1 MNKLASSPI
10 LVGVPATI
18 PIAPLHIDY
27 LKGSAPWLNTV
38 ADRWEEGHQDLQ
50 PVLIS
55 PSYERLEYEAGKR
68 LVWPITYQPPTPFA
82 QAKAANGS
90 RWNPVASER
99 IDIKVPIQGFTR
111 SPGLEAYG
119 LSSEV
124 TPQAFRAIT
133 ETTAWYL
140 HWLPALLGRERFD
153 VLFPQ
158 HILWNM
164 IAGAAYFMDHRAF
177 GVCHETC
184 ARVDMASG
192 EGGFSAR
199 NVRAY
204 ARAVLAATG
213 DEAPIVA
220 ISDKVFKLLTE
231 VEDGPSVSPS
241 RVAIIRNPYND
252 KEFHPIPGMT
262 KLRFLQEHLENMA
275 RQQVAGKITKQAF
288 EQEVRLFGGLPT
300 DGRWVTFVG
309 SGREFKG
316 VEQALRAWAAY
327 LAGPGAKPD
336 DILFMVGPNLTE
348 DSDFAQYASELGID
362 KQVRFIGK
370 RDKVTFIN
378 VLHNAGDLAL
388 MTSLEEGDGVVA
400 KEPAGANKRVLVPAS
415 GGPKE
420 IVGPAP
426 VLGQVLQTR
435 DPRALGS
442 LRRGIEL
449 LGRADQGIQ
458 WGNVRLSGPE
468 IVSHYLRWR
477 AFYESGTTDPALLQ
491 KIGLRNERLSEI
503 IRDWSTD
510 EGFRIRQYALKHL
523 LSQRPNAS
531 KYHVPTAPVPLHEKI
546 VLLADVFRIFG
557 GMDVEVKAFGTAIA
571 DELRVSP
578 ELRRTR
584 GEAAGDYARANLTSG
599 PHAAALADLVRQ
611 IARRPVR
618 APMATREEIAQT
630 VVGRFG
636 RDEGVAAAFTRLQQ
650 AQTPQ
655 EFVAAVDAFN
665 RSVVSVLGNPAN
677 YEDRWPLPS
686 ELGMGLWGRMAH
698 VAAHLADVPVEH
710 YEAVRVSSVA
720 REAALNPVFTQAF
733 YLMHLGETEMAMEAL
748 RENAAE
754 FSARQATN
762 LP

>member
-18 PIAPLHIDY
+18 PIAPASIDY

-55 PSYERLEYEAGKR
+55 PSYERLDYEPGKR
-68 LVWPITYQPPTPFA
+68 LVWPINYQPPTPFA

-90 RWNPVASER
+90 RWNPVAPER
-99 IDIKVPIQGFTR
+99 IDIQAPIQGFTR

-124 TPQAFRAIT
+124 TPRAFRAIT

-164 IAGAAYFMDHRAF
+164 IAGSAYFMDHRAF

-184 ARVDMASG
+184 ARVDTASG
-192 EGGFSAR
+192 EGGFSAL

-204 ARAVLAATG
+204 ARAVLSATG

-231 VEDGPSVSPS
+231 VDDGPSVSAS

-252 KEFHPIPGMT
+252 KEFYPLPGMT
-262 KLRFLQEHLENMA
+262 KLRFLQEHLERMA
-275 RQQVAGKITKQAF
+275 RQRTEGKISPPAF

-300 DGRWVTFVG
+300 TGRWVTFVG

-316 VEQALRAWAAY
+316 VEQALRAWAYY
-327 LAGPGAKPD
+327 LQSSAAKSD
-336 DILFMVGPNLTE
+336 DVLFMVGPNLTE
-348 DSDFAQYASELGID
+348 DSEFAQYARELGISE
-362 KQVRFIGK
+362 QIRFIGK
-370 RDKVTFIN
+370 RDKATFIN

-426 VLGQVLQTR
+426 VLGQILQTR
-435 DPRALGS
+435 DPRALNS

-449 LGRADQGIQ
+449 LGQANQGIQ
-458 WGNVRLSGPE
+458 WGNVQLSGAE
-468 IVSHYLRWR
+468 IVRHYLRWR
-477 AFYESGTTDPALLQ
+477 AFYENGTADPALLQ

-523 LSQRPNAS
+523 LSQRPNAA
-531 KYHVPTAPVPLHEKI
+531 KYHVPTMPVSLHEKI
-546 VLLADVFRIFG
+546 VLLADVFRIYG
-557 GMDVEVKAFGTAIA
+557 GMDVEAKSFGNAMA
-571 DELRVSP
+571 EELRVPP

-584 GEAAGDYARANLTSG
+584 GEAAGEYARANLTSG

-630 VVGRFG
+630 TVGQIG
-636 RDEGVAAAFTRLQQ
+636 RDEAVAAAFTRLQQ
-650 AQTPQ
+650 AQTSQ
-655 EFVAAVDAFN
+655 EFVVAVDAFN
-665 RSVVSVLGNPAN
+665 RSVVRVLGHPAN
-677 YEDRWPLPS
+677 YEDRWPMPS
-686 ELGMGLWGRMAH
+686 ELGMGHWGRMSH
-698 VAAHLADVPVEH
+698 VAARLADVPVEL
-710 YEAVRVSSVA
+710 YEAVRVSSIAKVA
-720 REAALNPVFTQAF
+720 AENPVFVQAF
-733 YLMHLGETEMAMEAL
+733 YLMHLGETEKAMEAL
-748 RENAAE
+748 GENGVE
-754 FSARQATN
+754 LSGRQAIK
-762 LP
+762 LQ